1 MIIQTWGELITASL
15 QSLWV
20 DYAKFLLT
28 NFLGAVIVF
37 VIGWI
42 IASILG
48 RITAQ
53 IVRVLR
59 IDSAL
64 EKIGFKEALSKADL
78 ELDSGRFVGEL
89 VKWFFII
96 AFLMATTEILNLSE
110 VTVFLRNVLLYIPK
124 LIVAVLILLAA
135 VLLANLLQRLVRAS
149 VDAADLRG
157 GRILGAITKWVI
169 LIFAVLAALL
179 QLGIVPSLIQTLF
192 TGLIAA
198 LSLGLGLAFGLGGKD
213 VAAQMLGNLRK
224 EVSEKK

>member
-1 MIIQTWGELITASL
+1 MIIQTWGELITVSL
-15 QSLWV
+15 QSLWA

-37 VIGWI
+37 IIGWI
-42 IASILG
+42 IASVLG

-53 IVRVLR
+53 IIRILR

-64 EKIGFKEALSKADL
+64 EKIGFKETLAKADL

-110 VTVFLRNVLLYIPK
+110 VTVFLRSVLLYIPR

-135 VLLANLLQRLVRAS
+135 VLLANLLQRLVRAG
-149 VDAADLRG
+149 VDAAGLRG

-213 VAAQMLGNLRK
+213 VAAQILGNLRK

>member
-1 MIIQTWGELITASL
+1 MIIQTWGELITASM
-15 QSLWV
+15 QSLWA

-37 VIGWI
+37 IIGWI

-48 RITAQ
+48 KITAQ
-53 IVRVLR
+53 IVRALR
-59 IDSAL
+59 VDSAL
-64 EKIGFKEALSKADL
+64 ERIGFKEALSKADL
-78 ELDSGRFVGEL
+78 DLDSGRFVGEI

-96 AFLMATTEILNLSE
+96 AFLMATTEILNLEE
-110 VTVFLRNVLLYIPK
+110 VTIFLRSVLLYVPK

-149 VDAADLRG
+149 VGAAGLKG
-157 GRILGAITKWVI
+157 GRMLGAVTKWVI
-169 LIFAVLAALL
+169 LIFAILAALL

-198 LSLGLGLAFGLGGKD
+198 ISLGVGLAFGLGGKD
-213 VAAQMLGNLRK
+213 TAGQILSNFRK
-224 EVSEKK
+224 EVSEK